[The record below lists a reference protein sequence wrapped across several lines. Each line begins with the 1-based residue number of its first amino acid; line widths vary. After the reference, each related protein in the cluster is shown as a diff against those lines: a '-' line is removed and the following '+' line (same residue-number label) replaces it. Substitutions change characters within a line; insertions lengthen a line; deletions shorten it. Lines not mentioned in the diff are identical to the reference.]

1 MATAGD
7 ILSLAPLPVLMAAAA
22 TDVAFRLIPNCLPF
36 GLAAFGLAE
45 RVVSGDWVPST
56 LFAGAVFLVLFPLWY
71 FNKYGGGDIKFLP
84 ACILLVPFWAVGTL
98 ILAVSLAQIALC
110 LVYLPG
116 RLRLLRA
123 AKPSAVPASR
133 IGRVFRIEGW
143 RIRRGGGVPLGCA
156 ISTGCAFILV
166 TGIFHA

>member
-7 ILSLAPLPVLMAAAA
+7 ILSLAPIPVLVAAAA
-22 TDVAFRLIPNCLPF
+22 TDVAFRMIPNCLP
-36 GLAAFGLAE
+36 AAIAAYGLAE
-45 RVVSGDWVPST
+45 RAVSGDWLPSA
-56 LFAGAVFLVLFPLWY
+56 LFAGIIFLVFFPFWY
-71 FNKYGGGDIKFLP
+71 FNKLGGGDLKFLP
-84 ACILLVPFWAVGTL
+84 ACVLLVPFWAVGTL
-98 ILAVSLAQIALC
+98 LLAMSLAIIALC

-116 RLRLLRA
+116 RVFDLRA
-123 AKPSAVPASR
+123 AKLPAVPASAAR
-133 IGRVFRIEGW
+133 RVFRIEGW